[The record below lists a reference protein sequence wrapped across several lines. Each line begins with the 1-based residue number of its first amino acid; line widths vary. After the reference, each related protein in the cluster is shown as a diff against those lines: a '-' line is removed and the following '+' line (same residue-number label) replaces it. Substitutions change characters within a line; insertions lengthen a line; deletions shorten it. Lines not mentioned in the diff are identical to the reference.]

1 MTASHQENPRGN
13 ADDIDL
19 LMLLSLFWR
28 RKGVITSCVI
38 LFAALGTYKLASTYP
53 VYQADTLIQLEQ
65 RKSVPIIFQTA
76 SGFGGE
82 ETTASTEVEIISSRM
97 VLGQAVA
104 QKDLDW
110 RVVARKAPMIGNILA
125 RYNLPIPEWDFL
137 LPYARHG
144 ERLVLSNLQVLPEW
158 VGRDIA
164 VTTTKEG
171 YRLLLPDGS
180 IHDGQ
185 AGIELTLEGL
195 GFSINVAEHPATAGR
210 EFAVT
215 QLSEQQAIRSL
226 HNRLSIAEQ
235 GRGSGILELLLNG
248 TDPQEV
254 EQSLA
259 AIADAYVQQ
268 NIKRSVAEA
277 EGGLEFIQQ
286 QLPDAERKLRA
297 AQAALNNFRELASDR
312 ARAGDW
318 AESDDEQSFEAQ
330 ALLNQITRV
339 ESDLRRKE
347 LEVAQNRQTYDENHP
362 VVRKSLS
369 DHGELEVA
377 LAALLSQVDAL
388 PEVQREVVNLTREV
402 ELAQQIYFDLQTR
415 FQEMQVLQASA
426 VGSVRIVDP
435 AVTAH
440 VPIAPRKPLIMAAY
454 VLAGLVVGVLLALLL
469 HWARRGVRGSQELEQ
484 IGLPVFA
491 TIPQSSL
498 INAGSRTSAILAL
511 EQPDDLAVESLRSL
525 RTSLHFGML
534 GSDTKAVTLTSAAP
548 RAGKTT
554 TAVNL
559 SVIAAQAGQKV
570 ALIDADLRRGQ
581 VRKFFKLPRQAS
593 GLSEVLA
600 RQVPIETALVE
611 TEVAGLFVLPAGRYP
626 PNPSEL
632 LMREEMSDL
641 LALLDKRFDLIIV
654 DTPPTLAVTD
664 PVVVA
669 RLTGTTILVVRH
681 GITPLR
687 EVEAVKKVFQSSGLR
702 LAGAVLN
709 GFDPRKA
716 DRAEA
721 WSGYDYQYSYKSK
734 GDS

>member
-1 MTASHQENPRGN
+1 MTASHPENPRGN

-19 LMLLSLFWR
+19 LTLLSLFWR
-28 RKGVITSCVI
+28 RKGVIASCVI

-104 QKDLDW
+104 QNNLDW

-158 VGRDIA
+158 VGRDIT
-164 VTTTKEG
+164 VTTTKGG
-171 YRLLLPDGS
+171 YRVLLPDGS

-185 AGIELTLEGL
+185 AGIDLTLDGL
-195 GFSINVAEHPATAGR
+195 GFSINVAEHPTTAGR

-215 QLSEQQAIRSL
+215 QFSEQQAIRSL
-226 HNRLSIAEQ
+226 HGRLSIAEQ
-235 GRGSGILELLLNG
+235 GRGSGILELRLSG

-254 EQSLA
+254 ERSLA

-469 HWARRGVRGSQELEQ
+469 HWTKRGVRGSQELEQ

-534 GSDTKAVTLTSAAP
+534 GSETKAVTLTSAAP
-548 RAGKTT
+548 GAGKTT

-559 SVIAAQAGQKV
+559 GVIAAQAGQKV